1 MGLGSS
7 SLPTTAEVC
16 TRKNAWA
23 LMIIFLWMFLNFA
36 LNFFNKWAFTK
47 VEDGGAGF
55 SFPIFYTMWNTFAS
69 FVGSNLLM
77 VIQPS
82 TKTLSWK
89 QFVDNKFA
97 LLVFGVVFSSNIVT
111 NNASLVHISLSV
123 NQVIKCL
130 VPIPAII
137 FSYFIEKKTYS
148 YPVLGAAFVLTF
160 GACMSIPYDS
170 PKVTPVGS
178 ILALWSTAM
187 SGLRPVLTALLLKN
201 SKESGLTPVPLLWY
215 DAGFSTIFL
224 FLAFLVSEETVTV
237 AQFFKEDTLAGFGI
251 LIGGSFMAFAYNIV
265 VFYLVKVTSSL
276 TSVVLANLKTTLIIV
291 IAVLL
296 WDKEISMISIIG
308 FIIFF
313 TGLFAYS
320 YLTFQ
325 SRQRGTTKPASQD
338 PSKDAEPAK
347 ASKETTRLVS

>member
-1 MGLGSS
+1 MA
-7 SLPTTAEVC
+7 TC
-16 TRKNAWA
+16 TKEHA
-23 LMIIFLWMFLNFA
+23 IIGGVISLWMFLNFA

-55 SFPIFYTMWNTFAS
+55 SFPIFYTMWNTLAS
-69 FVGSNLLM
+69 FCGANLLM
-77 VIQPS
+77 LLVPVNRTIC
-82 TKTLSWK
+82 WK

-111 NNASLVHISLSV
+111 NNASLVYISLSV

-137 FSYFIEKKTYS
+137 FSYFIEKKSYS
-148 YPVLGAAFVLTF
+148 YPILGASLVLTF
-160 GACMSIPYDS
+160 GACLSIPWDS
-170 PKVTPVGS
+170 PKVTPIGS
-178 ILALWSTAM
+178 FLALWSTAM

-237 AQFFKEDTLAGFGI
+237 GSFFEEDTLAGMLI
-251 LIGGSFMAFAYNIV
+251 LISGSTCAFAYNIV

-276 TSVVLANLKTTLIIV
+276 TSVVLANVKTTLIIV

-296 WDKEISMISIIG
+296 WDKSISPISIVG
-308 FIIFF
+308 FGIFF
-313 TGLFAYS
+313 AGLFGYS
-320 YLTFQ
+320 YLTYK
-325 SRQRGTTKPASQD
+325 SRNRGTTKPA
-338 PSKDAEPAK
+338 EPVA
-347 ASKETTRLVS
+347 ATGAKETTKLVSS